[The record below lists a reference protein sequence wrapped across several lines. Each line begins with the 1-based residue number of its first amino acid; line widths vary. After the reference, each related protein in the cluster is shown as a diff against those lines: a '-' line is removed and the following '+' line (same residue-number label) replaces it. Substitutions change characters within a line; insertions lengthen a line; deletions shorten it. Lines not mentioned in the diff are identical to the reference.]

1 MSHDESESDTVT
13 MEEEEGYE
21 ETETEPLLQEE
32 CAPAQNC
39 HAGCSSAHV
48 THSAS

>member
-1 MSHDESESDTVT
+1 MKKLKQ
-13 MEEEEGYE
+13 
-21 ETETEPLLQEE
+21 PLLQEE

-39 HAGCSSAHV
+39 HTGCSSAHV